1 LCKTCDNT
9 TEFAPIQIPYA
20 YKLLMQEL
28 ETMNIAS
35 RIYTQGSIKEAED
48 EAAEVAEDAVK
59 TTLKIV

>member
-1 LCKTCDNT
+1 
-9 TEFAPIQIPYA
+9 
-20 YKLLMQEL
+20 MQEL

-48 EAAEVAEDAVK
+48 EAAEVAAEVAEDAVK

>member
-59 TTLKIV
+59 TTLKVV

>member
-1 LCKTCDNT
+1 
-9 TEFAPIQIPYA
+9 
-20 YKLLMQEL
+20 MQEL